1 MRNMVLVLAVL
12 LGFAGFAKSMGY
24 GLTDV
29 RAALSQRFSMENLRL
44 VLGNEI
50 GAVTRKADVT
60 NYIAKIWSNK
70 LYMQA
75 EKLTFWQMFE
85 GPEGSNM
92 PVIRRDELE
101 GKPADTIKTDIVL
114 NLTGAGLTG
123 DTTLLE
129 GNEEKIVLRQMEFSV
144 NSLKNAVRWSDL
156 ADLLITHDMRTL
168 AYEEL
173 SRWLAGQ
180 LDNRIFNELT
190 GQSGF
195 STLPTKNKWAAG
207 TATTRATVADTDAG
221 GRLTLDEIS
230 RIKAYAK
237 TEIKIQPLRLE
248 NGEEIYGFV
257 LHPYTALSLKINDT
271 KWAQAQ
277 REAEVR
283 GKSNPLFTGALGM
296 WDGVV
301 LYEAERVPRSLNGNT
316 PDIQVADNIFFGAQA
331 ISRGYTRRPVWREQ
345 EFSYGEEIGVATIV
359 VFGQKA
365 NIFDLNATETTG
377 DATDDTAI
385 GHMVVYAA
393 AVAPT
398 QP

>member
-1 MRNMVLVLAVL
+1 M
-12 LGFAGFAKSMGY
+12 
-24 GLTDV
+24 
-29 RAALSQRFSMENLRL
+29 
-44 VLGNEI
+44 
-50 GAVTRKADVT
+50 AVTRKADVT
-60 NYIAKIWSNK
+60 NHIAKLWSNK

-92 PVIRRDELE
+92 PVVRKDELE

-114 NLTGAGLTG
+114 NLTGNGLTG

-129 GNEEKIVLRQMEFSV
+129 GNEEKIVLRQMEFTV

-156 ADLLITHDMRTL
+156 ADLLITHDMRTI

-195 STLPTKNKWAAG
+195 STIPTKNKWAAG
-207 TATTRATVADTDAG
+207 TATTIDTIADTDAG

-248 NGEEIYGFV
+248 NGEEIYGMV
-257 LHPYTALSLKINDT
+257 LHPYTALSLKINDP

-277 REAEVR
+277 REAQTR
-283 GKSNPLFTGALGM
+283 GTNNPLFTGALGM

-301 LYEAERVPRSLNGNT
+301 LYEAERTPRAANT
-316 PDIQVADNIFFGAQA
+316 GAVQVAHNIFFGAQA

-365 NIFDLNATETTG
+365 NIFDLNVTETTS

-385 GHMVVYAA
+385 GHLVVFAS
-393 AVAPT
+393 APT
-398 QP
+398 PTAP